1 MGGGGSPRKA
11 GDLWNLCLHRGFS
24 AGDFL
29 TPEERVDWEA
39 DLEKL
44 RKEHRFFYT
53 FTGGVAG
60 AERTVAVLSEE
71 ELPDEDVVDRFPE
84 DGESLNGNK
93 SGIAF
98 LFSEAEA
105 ERPWITGRF

>member
-11 GDLWNLCLHRGFS
+11 GDLWNLCLRRGFS

-44 RKEHRFFYT
+44 RREHRFFYT

-71 ELPDEDVVDRFPE
+71 ELPEEDVVDRFPE
-84 DGESLNGNK
+84 DGESPAQTKGRPKENK
-93 SGIAF
+93 
-98 LFSEAEA
+98 EAT
-105 ERPWITGRF
+105 PIKK

>member
-71 ELPDEDVVDRFPE
+71 ELPEEDVVDRFRKTAKALTETKAALP
-84 DGESLNGNK
+84 
-93 SGIAF
+93 F
-98 LFSEAEA
+98 FFSEAEA